1 MVSRLNFDDLN
12 DYQFA
17 QVISFYKE
25 ENEKSEN
32 NVAIQRLLEEPVGQ
46 LTDQEREISAKI
58 TRENLYSG
66 YFLEICRISRPK
78 NEILQFKRKYAE
90 LNNLFFQEENFNEK
104 GRLKNFQLPIS
115 VADFEDKVKD
125 SPETMARNS
134 PPLQMVENKENGSER
149 ETKTGRGS
157 RSKREETQGHKLGIP
172 KKKSRISRLKSKDL
186 SSAKA
191 NQTSNRENRED
202 SSNFNFGMGLKVNHI
217 SEFEVEDYS
226 QENIPN
232 NVKLFHNKVDSTL
245 RNQEGAE
252 DSHKQKKD
260 SKKIEANKEILV
272 KLVQE
277 NTILKHEIVLLQR
290 SIETVEVKIRE
301 LANRPRPGS
310 EGMIS
315 FAISSPSAEI
325 GKVNGV
331 KERVRLSSGVGR
343 GIELVNDQREAESAE
358 LELRR
363 IRSKL
368 TSASKLSERGMFL
381 RDRNLKNSL
390 LNSGLETGSIRNST
404 TNFGKGNEGHLF
416 VDRIYSDINRM
427 LSHSTKKHSFAK

>member
-1 MVSRLNFDDLN
+1 MRKEILEIVSRLNFDDLN

-32 NVAIQRLLEEPVGQ
+32 NAAIQRLLEEPVGQ

-58 TRENLYSG
+58 TRENLYNG

-78 NEILQFKRKYAE
+78 NEILQFKSKYAE

-115 VADFEDKVKD
+115 VADFGDKVKD
-125 SPETMARNS
+125 SP
-134 PPLQMVENKENGSER
+134 PPQMIENKENGSER
-149 ETKTGRGS
+149 ETKTGQGS
-157 RSKREETQGHKLGIP
+157 RNRREVTQGHKLVIP

-202 SSNFNFGMGLKVNHI
+202 SSNFNFGIGLKVNHI

-226 QENIPN
+226 QENEPN
-232 NVKLFHNKVDSTL
+232 NVKLFHNKVDSNL

-252 DSHKQKKD
+252 DSHKQKRD
-260 SKKIEANKEILV
+260 SKQIEANKEILE

-277 NTILKHEIVLLQR
+277 NTILKHETVLLQR
-290 SIETVEVKIRE
+290 TIETVEVKIRE
-301 LANRPRPGS
+301 LYNRQRPGS

-315 FAISSPSAEI
+315 FALSSPSAEI
-325 GKVNGV
+325 GKVNRA
-331 KERVRLSSGVGR
+331 KERARLSSGVGR
-343 GIELVNDQREAESAE
+343 GTELVNDQKEAESAE
-358 LELRR
+358 LELWR

-368 TSASKLSERGMFL
+368 TSASKLSERVMFL
-381 RDRNLKNSL
+381 RNRNLKNSL
-390 LNSGLETGSIRNST
+390 LNNGLETGSIRNST
-404 TNFGKGNEGHLF
+404 TNFGKGNVGHLF